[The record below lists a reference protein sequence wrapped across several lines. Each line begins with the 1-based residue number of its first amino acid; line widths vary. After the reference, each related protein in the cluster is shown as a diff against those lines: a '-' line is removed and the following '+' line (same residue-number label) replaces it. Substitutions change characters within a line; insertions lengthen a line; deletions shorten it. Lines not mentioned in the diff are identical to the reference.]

1 MKHRARSW
9 LPGALVIALL
19 MGVSLACGDTAPTPQ
34 VEVLVITA
42 TFTPE
47 SGAQIEPTATLA
59 PTPVVDVLPAASAT
73 PRPAPQGGVISGG
86 LCYPSEYIPAM
97 TIYARNVDTGETW
110 SRHVP
115 QDTLSYEI
123 QVPAG
128 NYWVFAWTDEGVGGS
143 YSEFVLC
150 GLSVECADHTLVTVP
165 VAAGQ
170 RVTGVD
176 ICDYYGEEAVP
187 RP

>member
-1 MKHRARSW
+1 MKRGAGIW
-9 LPGALVIALL
+9 LPGVLVMILL
-19 MGVSLACGDTAPTPQ
+19 MGASLACGGSEAPTPR

-47 SGAQIEPTATLA
+47 TKPTATLA
-59 PTPVVDVLPAASAT
+59 PTPVVNALPEASPTA
-73 PRPAPQGGVISGG
+73 PPPAPLPGVISGR

-97 TIYARNVDTGETW
+97 TIYARNADTGETW
-110 SRHVP
+110 TMHVP
-115 QDTLSYEI
+115 MDTLSYEFE
-123 QVPAG
+123 VPAG
-128 NYWVFAWTDEGVGGS
+128 DYLVFAWTDEGLGGS
-143 YSEFVLC
+143 YSEFVPC
-150 GLSVECADHTLVTVP
+150 GLSVECSDHTPVVVP

-176 ICDYYGEEAVP
+176 ICDFYMEEAVP